1 MARLE
6 SELGTAAARA
16 KRRFPDHRVDL
27 VYRVCLPVYE
37 LVLKVTEMAESELS
51 TTARFVLQLVHLGIG
66 EAREVGRLMGVN
78 DSDVVGAAAEL
89 LGGNL
94 VGQGAD
100 RAMEITEEGRR
111 VLANAGRAL
120 RPRNRHPRVVYD
132 PVTKRIVYV
141 ATEELLTREEVR
153 KRGAFV
159 VPVGPRKPRLSSIL
173 LDEVVEYDKMYGARR
188 QDGEML
194 EVSALKDVRLKYR
207 DDVVLVKVDG
217 AASERSIFAAY
228 RATQYLEEESAAV
241 QRLADRGVDVVPDEM
256 KSGES
261 MPWAGSAVVTSA
273 ESGFLE
279 TIESLDH
286 KIGEREQEVAA
297 TEAKRSA
304 TLDGRERA
312 ELAGRIE
319 ALVAERNELKIA
331 LDTAEE
337 GLSRE
342 TRGETRLIRTEQH
355 RRLLLD
361 AIGGAKGEL
370 ILVSAWI
377 GREAFDEEVQKG
389 IVEAMRRGVKVR
401 IAWGLGTNKRGS
413 EGSRNRERGEG
424 VLKQLRQRVPKDLRD
439 RLVDRRTET
448 HEKFIICDQSFCAW
462 GSFNWLSYRGERD
475 SGYRRETSYYSER
488 GTDIALWRE
497 NARTLFGE

>member
-1 MARLE
+1 M
-6 SELGTAAARA
+6 
-16 KRRFPDHRVDL
+16 
-27 VYRVCLPVYE
+27 
-37 LVLKVTEMAESELS
+37 
-51 TTARFVLQLVHLGIG
+51 
-66 EAREVGRLMGVN
+66 
-78 DSDVVGAAAEL
+78 
-89 LGGNL
+89 
-94 VGQGAD
+94 
-100 RAMEITEEGRR
+100 
-111 VLANAGRAL
+111 
-120 RPRNRHPRVVYD
+120 
-132 PVTKRIVYV
+132 
-141 ATEELLTREEVR
+141 
-153 KRGAFV
+153 
-159 VPVGPRKPRLSSIL
+159 
-173 LDEVVEYDKMYGARR
+173 
-188 QDGEML
+188 
-194 EVSALKDVRLKYR
+194 
-207 DDVVLVKVDG
+207 
-217 AASERSIFAAY
+217 
-228 RATQYLEEESAAV
+228 
-241 QRLADRGVDVVPDEM
+241 
-256 KSGES
+256 
-261 MPWAGSAVVTSA
+261 
-273 ESGFLE
+273 
-279 TIESLDH
+279 
-286 KIGEREQEVAA
+286 
-297 TEAKRSA
+297 
-304 TLDGRERA
+304 
-312 ELAGRIE
+312 
-319 ALVAERNELKIA
+319 AERNELKIA

-448 HEKFIICDQSFCAW
+448 HEKFIICDESFCAW